1 MDFIRFIVDGQRLD
15 YDRKYYSSTDTIDTL
30 YCNFKFIT
38 DDLGHVRGGWDLPFI
53 WAQFHDEKGNV
64 YVKEVTADNTCS
76 IPFECLR
83 QLKFKMTLFATDT
96 EDYMTCKK
104 RYTTNE
110 IAFRFKGDANINYDG
125 GVSPDEPMPTNWQ
138 ILLDRVDTCKSTV
151 DGLLRDVSS
160 MQSTVDELSAELTNE
175 STARANEDTRI
186 EGLINAES
194 TARESAD
201 ADLRLLINDEINER
215 ISSDNA
221 LQNSI
226 NSLDIRES
234 EHYSDCMSKMSNLDG
249 RVTAN
254 ASAIDGI
261 NTTVDGLNTR
271 LDAEATARETADANL
286 QSAINN
292 RYTKAETDTLLNTKQ
307 GSLSESQLAAVN
319 SGLTSSDK
327 TTLDGLSQSVPTIE
341 DRVNGIDSR
350 VTTNTN
356 AIAGVNTAVD
366 NLNTELANESTSRAN
381 ADADLQLAI
390 QAEEKTRSEKDID
403 ESIALKIVINSV
415 ANIEFNRK
423 DESHTVTLTN
433 TASYPFNNSLKTI
446 ALDNTHSTNNYIVD
460 ANVISADGLPGEIV
474 VFDKLINGFKVKYEG
489 SAKSVTVKLNIAGGM

>member
-1 MDFIRFIVDGQRLD
+1 MDYIRFIVDGQRLD

-38 DDLGHVRGGWDLPFI
+38 DDLGHVHGGWDLPYI
-53 WAQFHDEKGNV
+53 WAQFHDENGNV

-76 IPFECLR
+76 IPYDCLR

-96 EDYMTCKK
+96 QDYMSCTK

-110 IAFRFKGDANINYDG
+110 IAFKFKGDANINYDG
-125 GVSPDEPMPTNWQ
+125 GVSPDKPMPTNWQ
-138 ILLDRVDTCKSTV
+138 ILLDRVDTCESTV
-151 DGLLRDVSS
+151 DGLSRDVSS

-175 STARANEDTRI
+175 SIARANEDTRI

-226 NSLDIRES
+226 NSLDTRES

-254 ASAIDGI
+254 ASAIDG
-261 NTTVDGLNTR
+261 LNTR

-286 QSAINN
+286 QSAIND

-327 TTLDGLSQSVPTIE
+327 TTLDGLSQSVPTME
-341 DRVNGIDSR
+341 DRVNGIDNR

-356 AIAGVNTAVD
+356 AIEGVNTAVD

-381 ADADLQLAI
+381 ADAAMQSAI
-390 QAEEKTRSEKDID
+390 QAEEKTRREEDID
-403 ESIALKIVINSV
+403 ESIALKMVINSV

-433 TASYPFNNSLKTI
+433 TASYPFNNSSKTI
-446 ALDNTHSTNNYIVD
+446 ALDNTRSTNNYIVD

-474 VFDKLINGFKVKYEG
+474 VFNKLINGFKVKYEG